1 MLHRRFRIQIIARLV
16 GIVAAVGGTYLLVTE
31 AAMYE
36 LALVTAI
43 AVVYQ
48 VVQLIRYAEK
58 TARDLTRFLESVRY
72 ADFSQGFTSGGRG
85 PLFDRL
91 RDAFRD
97 VTSEF
102 RRVRAEKEEQVR
114 YLENVV
120 QHIGIPL
127 ISFRDDGTVEL
138 MNRAAR
144 RLLRTGPIRNV
155 EALTD
160 LSTELVGHL
169 RDLEPGKQAMVR
181 VTEDDRTM
189 QLSVSVSR
197 FRLRDEAHAI
207 ATIQDL
213 RNELEEKEME
223 AWQQLTRVL
232 THEIMNSVAPISS
245 LASTANRLLADVPT
259 SRGDGAPDGTEP
271 TAGDGSRD
279 PGEQPDKQ
287 PDEPPTD
294 ADLKE
299 VTADAREAVETIE
312 RRSKGL
318 ISFVDSYRSFTKIPN
333 PKFEVLEAHEMFENV
348 RRLLRVQIEEHDLTC
363 EVKVNPDPLEFTAD
377 PELIEQ
383 VLINLTLNAI
393 QAVEG
398 RDDARIEMRARIDRR
413 SRPVLQII
421 DNGPGIPPD
430 VQERIFVPFFT
441 TKEDGS
447 GIGLSL
453 SRQIMRLHGG
463 TLTVRSEANVETAFT
478 LRF

>member
-1 MLHRRFRIQIIARLV
+1 MHRHFRVQIILRLLAIV
-16 GIVAAVGGTYLLVTE
+16 GTLGGAYVLVTE
-31 AAMYE
+31 WALYE
-36 LALVTAI
+36 LALV
-43 AVVYQ
+43 AVLAACYFAWR
-48 VVQLIRYAEK
+48 LILYVEK
-58 TARDLTRFLESVRY
+58 SARDLTRFLESVRY
-72 ADFSQGFTSGGRG
+72 ADFSQGYTSDGRG

-91 RDAFRD
+91 RDAFRN
-97 VTSEF
+97 VTREF
-102 RRVRAEKEEQVR
+102 RRIRAEKEEQVR

-144 RLLRTGPIRNV
+144 RLLRTGPVRNID
-155 EALTD
+155 A
-160 LSTELVGHL
+160 L
-169 RDLEPGKQAMVR
+169 RDLSPELVDHLCTLDPGRQAMVR

-245 LASTANRLLADVPT
+245 LASTAHRLLEDVPA
-259 SRGDGAPDGTEP
+259 GDGA
-271 TAGDGSRD
+271 D
-279 PGEQPDKQ
+279 PSQNAVEIR
-287 PDEPPTD
+287 
-294 ADLKE
+294 
-299 VTADAREAVETIE
+299 ADAREAVETIE

-333 PKFEVLEAHEMFENV
+333 PTFEVLEAREMFENV
-348 RRLLRVQIEEHDLTC
+348 RRLLRVQIEEHNLSC
-363 EVKVNPDPLEFTAD
+363 EIQVDPDPLEFTAD
-377 PELIEQ
+377 LELIEQ
-383 VLINLTLNAI
+383 VLINLTLNAM

-398 RDDARIEMRARIDRR
+398 RPDARIMMRARIDRR
-413 SRPVLQII
+413 SRPVLQIA

-463 TLTVRSEANVETAFT
+463 TLTVRSEPDVETAFT

>member
-1 MLHRRFRIQIIARLV
+1 MILRLAGILGAAGLTTYLIGWARLYE
-16 GIVAAVGGTYLLVTE
+16 VALLTGG
-31 AAMYE
+31 
-36 LALVTAI
+36 

-48 VVQLIRYAEK
+48 IVALIRYVEK
-58 TARDLTRFLESVRY
+58 IARDLTRFLDSVRY
-72 ADFSQGFTSGGRG
+72 ADFSQGFTSDGRG
-85 PLFDRL
+85 PLFEHL
-91 RDAFRD
+91 RDAFRT
-97 VTSEF
+97 VTDAF
-102 RRVRAEKEEQVR
+102 RRIRAEKEEQVR

-127 ISFRDDGTVEL
+127 LSFRKDGTVEL

-144 RLLRTGPIRNV
+144 RLLRTGPIRNID
-155 EALTD
+155 ALTD
-160 LSTELVGHL
+160 VSEDLVEHL
-169 RDLEPGKQAMVR
+169 RTLDSGEQAMVR
-181 VTEDDRTM
+181 VAKEDRTM
-189 QLSVSVSR
+189 QLAVNVSR

-245 LASTANRLLADVPT
+245 LASTAHRLLEDIPL
-259 SRGDGAPDGTEP
+259 P
-271 TAGDGSRD
+271 AGDGS
-279 PGEQPDKQ
+279 
-287 PDEPPTD
+287 
-294 ADLKE
+294 ADTE
-299 VTADAREAVETIE
+299 EAAADAREAVQTIE
-312 RRSKGL
+312 RRSEGL
-318 ISFVDSYRSFTKIPN
+318 ISFVDSYRSFTKIPQ
-333 PKFEVLEAHEMFENV
+333 PDFEVLSAHDLFEGV
-348 RRLLRVQIEEHDLTC
+348 RRLLRVQIEESGM
-363 EVKVNPDPLEFTAD
+363 EVVLDVEPDTLEVPAD

-393 QAVEG
+393 QALEG
-398 RDDARIEMRARIDRR
+398 RDDARIDLRGRIDRR
-413 SRPVLQII
+413 SRPVLQVE
-421 DNGPGIPPD
+421 DNGPGIPDD

-463 TLTVRSEANVETAFT
+463 SLSVRSEEGNGTLFT

>member
-43 AVVYQ
+43 AAIYQ
-48 VVQLIRYAEK
+48 VVQLIQYVEK

-160 LSTELVGHL
+160 LSAELVGHL

-271 TAGDGSRD
+271 AAGDGSEAGD
-279 PGEQPDKQ
+279 GSTDAEAAPS
-287 PDEPPTD
+287 D

-333 PKFEVLEAHEMFENV
+333 PKFEVLEAREMFENV
-348 RRLLRVQIEEHDLTC
+348 RRLLRVQIEEHNLMC

-463 TLTVRSEANVETAFT
+463 TLTVRSDADVETAFT

>member
-1 MLHRRFRIQIIARLV
+1 MLHRRFRIQMVARLV
-16 GIVAAVGGTYLLVTE
+16 GIVGTLGGAYLLVEQTE
-31 AAMYE
+31 MYE
-36 LALVTAI
+36 LALVAGL
-43 AVVYQ
+43 AAVYQ
-48 VVQLIRYAEK
+48 VVRLIRYVEK

-72 ADFSQGFTSGGRG
+72 ADFSQGFTSDGRG

-91 RDAFRD
+91 RNAFRD
-97 VTSEF
+97 VTREF
-102 RRVRAEKEEQVR
+102 RRIRAEKEEQVR
-114 YLENVV
+114 YLENMV

-155 EALTD
+155 EALSE
-160 LSTELVGHL
+160 LSPVLVEHL
-169 RDLEPGKQAMVR
+169 RTLEPGRQAMVR

-245 LASTANRLLADVPT
+245 LASTAHRLLVDA
-259 SRGDGAPDGTEP
+259 SASGDGAGGNGTDAKAGSGTEH
-271 TAGDGSRD
+271 T
-279 PGEQPDKQ
+279 
-287 PDEPPTD
+287 T
-294 ADLKE
+294 E

-333 PKFEVLEAHEMFENV
+333 PKFEVLEAGEMFENV
-348 RRLLRVQIEEHDLTC
+348 RRLLRVQIEEHDLAC
-363 EVKVNPDPLEFTAD
+363 EIRVEPSPLEFTAD

-383 VLINLTLNAI
+383 VLINLTLNAM

-398 RDDARIEMRARIDRR
+398 RDGARIEMRARIDRR
-413 SRPVLQII
+413 SRPVLQIV

-463 TLTVRSEANVETAFT
+463 TLTVRSNPDVETVFT

>member
-1 MLHRRFRIQIIARLV
+1 MILRLA
-16 GIVAAVGGTYLLVTE
+16 GILGAAGLTAYLIGWTGLYEVALLTGG
-31 AAMYE
+31 
-36 LALVTAI
+36 

-48 VVQLIRYAEK
+48 AVALIRYVEK
-58 TARDLTRFLESVRY
+58 IARDLTRFLDSVRY
-72 ADFSQGFTSGGRG
+72 ADFSQGFTSDGRG
-85 PLFDRL
+85 PFFEHL
-91 RDAFRD
+91 RDAFRT
-97 VTSEF
+97 VTDAF
-102 RRVRAEKEEQVR
+102 RRIRAEKEEQVR

-127 ISFRDDGTVEL
+127 LSFRDDGTVEL

-155 EALTD
+155 DALTD
-160 LSTELVGHL
+160 ISEDLVRHL
-169 RDLEPGKQAMVR
+169 RTLDSGEQAMVR
-181 VTEDDRTM
+181 VTEDDRTL
-189 QLSVSVSR
+189 QLAVNVSR

-245 LASTANRLLADVPT
+245 LASTAHRLLADIPMPA
-259 SRGDGAPDGTEP
+259 G
-271 TAGDGSRD
+271 GDGSS
-279 PGEQPDKQ
+279 EA
-287 PDEPPTD
+287 EE
-294 ADLKE
+294 A
-299 VTADAREAVETIE
+299 TADAREAVQTIE
-312 RRSKGL
+312 RRSEGL
-318 ISFVDSYRSFTKIPN
+318 MSFVDSYRSFTKIPQ
-333 PKFEVLEAHEMFENV
+333 PDFEVLSAHELFDGV
-348 RRLLRVQIEEHDLTC
+348 RRLLRVQIEESGM
-363 EVKVNPDPLEFTAD
+363 EVVVDVEPTTLEVPAD

-393 QAVEG
+393 QALEG
-398 RDDARIEMRARIDRR
+398 NDEARIDLRARIDRR
-413 SRPVLQII
+413 SRPVLQVE
-421 DNGPGIPPD
+421 DNGPGIPED

-463 TLTVRSEANVETAFT
+463 SLSVRSEEGEGTLFT